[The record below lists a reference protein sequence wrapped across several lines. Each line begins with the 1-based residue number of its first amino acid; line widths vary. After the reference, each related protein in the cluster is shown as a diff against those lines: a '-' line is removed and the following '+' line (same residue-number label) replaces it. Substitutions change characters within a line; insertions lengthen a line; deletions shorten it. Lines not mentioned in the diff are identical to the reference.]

1 MHWRKYHIA
10 VLSNLVED
18 LISHGWGYLGV
29 KLVDLYCHAFYSSD
43 LSKVSG
49 GTCSAA

>member
-29 KLVDLYCHAFYSSD
+29 KLVYTVMLFIPQ
-43 LSKVSG
+43 
-49 GTCSAA
+49 T